1 VRIPVGGRREAEC
14 PAEARGERAE
24 APEPDGG
31 ADLGDRAVG
40 VAEQRRRSFE
50 PAGQQ
55 VLVRGL
61 AEGAPELTAEVRG
74 GEARRACQRRDVERL
89 AVARV
94 DQVLRAK
101 QVTCGRCDDD
111 GAAPLFVSRLDRP
124 AP

>member
-1 VRIPVGGRREAEC
+1 MRRL
-14 PAEARGERAE
+14 PERA
-24 APEPDGG
+24 PK
-31 ADLGDRAVG
+31 
-40 VAEQRRRSFE
+40 
-50 PAGQQ
+50 
-55 VLVRGL
+55 
-61 AEGAPELTAEVRG
+61 LTAEVRRR
-74 GEARRACQRRDVERL
+74 EASGPRERRDVERL